1 MTKPS
6 PQNLRKAFTI
16 LIITTCVWFLLDRIT
31 KVYFD
36 SGQFSLGQDI
46 SDSILGIFHL
56 TLVHN
61 TGAAF
66 GIFANGTIVLG
77 VISIVISLA
86 LLALPLLLELYNT
99 RSKKS
104 NKPAFQFSTI
114 QLLSVAIVAAGGI
127 GNAIDRFVTGYVV
140 DFICF
145 DFIDFPVFNIADIG
159 VTCGILIL
167 VTNLL
172 YLSFKRQ

>member
-1 MTKPS
+1 MIKKTG
-6 PQNLRKAFTI
+6 FT
-16 LIITTCVWFLLDRIT
+16 LGIIAIIWFALDRVT

-66 GIFANGTIVLG
+66 GMFANGTIVLG
-77 VISIVISLA
+77 VISVVISFA
-86 LLALPLLLELYNT
+86 LLALPLLLELYNS
-99 RSKKS
+99 RSKNTS
-104 NKPAFQFSTI
+104 KPKFQFSAI

-127 GNAIDRFVTGYVV
+127 GNAVDRFITGYVV

-145 DFIDFPVFNIADIG
+145 DFMDFPVFNIADIG

-167 VTNLL
+167 LTNLL
-172 YLSFKRQ
+172 YMSFKR

>member
-1 MTKPS
+1 MSKKTPI
-6 PQNLRKAFTI
+6 I
-16 LIITTCVWFLLDRIT
+16 LFSTTCIWFLLDRLT
-31 KVYFD
+31 KIYFD

-46 SDSILGIFHL
+46 TDSFLGIFHL

-66 GIFANGTIVLG
+66 GMFANGTVILG
-77 VISIVISLA
+77 IISIVVSVV
-86 LLALPLLLELYNT
+86 LLALPFLLEAIKK
-99 RSKKS
+99 SKKLDF
-104 NKPAFQFSTI
+104 NFSFI
-114 QLLSVAIVAAGGI
+114 QLFCVSIVVAGGI
-127 GNAIDRFVTGYVV
+127 GNAIDRLVMGYVV

>member
-1 MTKPS
+1 MIKKTG
-6 PQNLRKAFTI
+6 FT
-16 LIITTCVWFLLDRIT
+16 LGIIAIIWFALDRVT

-66 GIFANGTIVLG
+66 GMFANGTIVLG
-77 VISIVISLA
+77 VISVVISFA
-86 LLALPLLLELYNT
+86 LLALPLLLELYNS
-99 RSKKS
+99 RSKNTS
-104 NKPAFQFSTI
+104 KPKFQFSTI

-127 GNAIDRFVTGYVV
+127 GNAVDRFITGYVV

-145 DFIDFPVFNIADIG
+145 DFMDFPVFNIADIG

-172 YLSFKRQ
+172 FMSFKR

>member
-1 MTKPS
+1 MIKKTG
-6 PQNLRKAFTI
+6 FT
-16 LIITTCVWFLLDRIT
+16 LGIIAIIWFALDRVT

-46 SDSILGIFHL
+46 SDSIFGIFHL

-66 GIFANGTIVLG
+66 GMFANGTIVLG
-77 VISIVISLA
+77 VISVVISFA
-86 LLALPLLLELYNT
+86 LLALPLLLELYNS
-99 RSKKS
+99 RSKNTS
-104 NKPAFQFSTI
+104 KPKFQFSTI

-127 GNAIDRFVTGYVV
+127 GNAVDRFITGYVV

-145 DFIDFPVFNIADIG
+145 DFMDFPVFNIADIG

-172 YLSFKRQ
+172 FMSFKR

>member
-1 MTKPS
+1 M
-6 PQNLRKAFTI
+6 
-16 LIITTCVWFLLDRIT
+16 
-31 KVYFD
+31 
-36 SGQFSLGQDI
+36 
-46 SDSILGIFHL
+46 
-56 TLVHN
+56 HN

-77 VISIVISLA
+77 VISVVISFA
-86 LLALPLLLELYNT
+86 LLALPLLLELYNS

-104 NKPAFQFSTI
+104 STPAFQFSTI

-127 GNAIDRFVTGYVV
+127 GNAVDRFVTGYVV

-172 YLSFKRQ
+172 YLSFKR